1 MLQIYLY
8 KLFYLYLEFV
18 QMIFVAKNNLIFVT
32 NF

>member
-8 KLFYLYLEFV
+8 KLFSLYLEFV